1 MLALFKIQLPFS
13 SHKQNSIRHNL
24 SLNKCFAKIPRNK
37 GDPGK
42 GGYWCIVPEYADKLL
57 ESNIRK
63 RRSSMLDYG
72 CQEFIKRQ
80 RADMLESQLLQRI
93 KEGLSSPNQIID
105 IYDNNSNTSIDR
117 NNNSETQS
125 NHHQQS
131 SNNDKEKKYFK
142 SLYRHSNNLTAV
154 TGYQQHLPFATLADA
169 EQCRMDHP
177 YGKNPFSRFVT
188 DEDNI
193 KALADSLQQS
203 SNNSTPFND
212 PDSTNTPGETAQ
224 ATAAALNLD
233 LSSSMLLNTFAN
245 AIRSDCIWSAEQNL
259 NNSGN
264 TDFLGGG
271 SMSMVKEELLEA
283 RNLTTVA
290 DTNLTLLAKGLTSSL
305 NSSGGFT
312 ATFCLSPPLSG
323 DDDTLSDD
331 LEDGDTVGSPF
342 GDLDLT
348 IRGTSM
354 TLLNPTQD
362 MLMTDNESDEQEPD
376 SIKKE
381 PLSPESIDL
390 HDDLNEE

>member
-1 MLALFKIQLPFS
+1 
-13 SHKQNSIRHNL
+13 
-24 SLNKCFAKIPRNK
+24 
-37 GDPGK
+37 
-42 GGYWCIVPEYADKLL
+42 
-57 ESNIRK
+57 
-63 RRSSMLDYG
+63 MLDYG

-80 RADMLESQLLQRI
+80 RADLLESQLLQRI

-105 IYDNNSNTSIDR
+105 IYSDNNNNNTAIDR
-117 NNNSETQS
+117 NNNNNEISS
-125 NHHQQS
+125 NHPLSTNNNKQQ
-131 SNNDKEKKYFK
+131 KYFK
-142 SLYRHSNNLTAV
+142 TLYRHANNNANTVA
-154 TGYQQHLPFATLADA
+154 GHQQHLPSATLADA

-188 DEDNI
+188 DEENI
-193 KALADSLQQS
+193 KALADSLQRS
-203 SNNSTPFND
+203 SNNSTPYND
-212 PDSTNTPGETAQ
+212 PDSTDPAGETAQ
-224 ATAAALNLD
+224 AAAALNLD

-264 TDFLGGG
+264 TDLLG

-331 LEDGDTVGSPF
+331 LEDGDTVESPF

-362 MLMTDNESDEQEPD
+362 MMDMMSDNDQLELDC
-376 SIKKE
+376 IKE
-381 PLSPESIDL
+381 VPLSPESIDL

>member
-1 MLALFKIQLPFS
+1 
-13 SHKQNSIRHNL
+13 
-24 SLNKCFAKIPRNK
+24 
-37 GDPGK
+37 
-42 GGYWCIVPEYADKLL
+42 
-57 ESNIRK
+57 
-63 RRSSMLDYG
+63 MLDYG

-80 RADMLESQLLQRI
+80 RADLLESQLLQRI

-105 IYDNNSNTSIDR
+105 IYS
-117 NNNSETQS
+117 NNNTTVDKNNNNENQS
-125 NHHQQS
+125 IQRTLN
-131 SNNDKEKKYFK
+131 KEQKYFK
-142 SLYRHSNNLTAV
+142 TLYRHSNNNANAIA
-154 TGYQQHLPFATLADA
+154 GHHQHLPSATLADA

-193 KALADSLQQS
+193 KALADSLQRS
-203 SNNSTPFND
+203 SNSSSPFND
-212 PDSTNTPGETAQ
+212 PDSTDSAGETAQ
-224 ATAAALNLD
+224 VSAAALNLD

-264 TDFLGGG
+264 TDLLGGG

-283 RNLTTVA
+283 RNLTSVA

-331 LEDGDTVGSPF
+331 LEDGDTVESPF

-354 TLLNPTQD
+354 TLLNPTEDMIMMADNDEPLEQD
-362 MLMTDNESDEQEPD
+362 G
-376 SIKKE
+376 IKEE

-390 HDDLNEE
+390 HEDLNEE